1 MTMPPVRVLPFPDA
15 LRFPLTQDTH
25 DWVIRC
31 CQLYAKP
38 GRNGNSTNDWVE
50 LRLGGLDGLNPALF
64 LNKFCPD
71 AQALKALKSNNAR
84 YAFLNG
90 WASMASGQPA
100 AHAAALVER
109 RQDMLKDLWQDRQ
122 EHSRSLTRAVVW
134 RMIIGM
140 GNPNPLETSLT
151 LHPQYGIPLVPSSA
165 VKGLTRQGRLLGI
178 GAEIG
183 VYPLSPMEYKER
195 ESCWEPTP
203 LDRLERLLLSGE
215 AAERSRLL
223 AELQADKAVLEAIA
237 AASPPTPATEPS
249 AALILEGRADSFRR
263 AFGTTQNQGEVV
275 FLDALPLPEWSYE
288 VDVMTPHYGDYYKDT
303 QHKTPP
309 ADWLDPNPVTFLTIG
324 KDSRFRFDVTGK
336 DDALLSGVNGW
347 LETALAEL
355 GAGGKTSA
363 GYGEMLPVNGEKS
376 K

>member
-1 MTMPPVRVLPFPDA
+1 MTIPPIPVLPFPSA

-25 DWVIRC
+25 DWVIC
-31 CQLYAKP
+31 YCQLYAKP
-38 GRNGNSTNDWVE
+38 GRNGNAANDWVE

-71 AQALKALKSNNAR
+71 AQALKALKRSNAR

-100 AHAAALVER
+100 AHAAALMDR
-109 RQDMLKDLWQDRQ
+109 RQDMLMDLWEDRQ
-122 EHSRSLTRAVVW
+122 EHHRSLTGTVVW

-151 LHPQYGIPLVPSSA
+151 LHPQYGIPLVSGSA
-165 VKGLTRQGRLLGI
+165 IKGLTRQGRLLGI

-183 VYPLSPMEYKER
+183 VYPLSPVEYEER
-195 ESCWEPTP
+195 ATRREPTP
-203 LDRLERLLLSGE
+203 LARLERLLLSGE
-215 AAERSRLL
+215 AAERNCLL

-237 AASPPTPATEPS
+237 AASSLSPATGPA
-249 AALILEGRADSFRR
+249 AALLLEGYARTFRR

-275 FLDALPLPEWSYE
+275 FLDALPLPDWTYE
-288 VDVMTPHYGDYYKDT
+288 VDVMTPHYGDYYQDT
-303 QHKTPP
+303 QNKTPP

-324 KDSRFRFDVTGK
+324 KNSKFRFDVTGN
-336 DDALLSGVNGW
+336 DDALLDEVSGW
-347 LETALAEL
+347 LEQALTEL
-355 GAGGKTSA
+355 GVGGKTSA
-363 GYGEMLPVNGEKS
+363 GFGEMQAEMKP
-376 K
+376 